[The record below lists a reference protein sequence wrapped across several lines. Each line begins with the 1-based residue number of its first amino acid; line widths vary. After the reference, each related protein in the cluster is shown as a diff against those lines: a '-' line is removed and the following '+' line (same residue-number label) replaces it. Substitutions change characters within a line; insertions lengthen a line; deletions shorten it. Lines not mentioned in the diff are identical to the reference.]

1 MGVWIFGYDQLNRL
15 TSAAN
20 TSVGNWGTNFCWAYD
35 SFGNRLAQSTSNAA
49 FTTGENGACNTTGSL
64 ASSLNTWASYNRQN
78 QVTGTTA
85 APGGYGYD
93 GAGDVI
99 YDGANG
105 YLYDAEGRI
114 CAVTNGDGWTGYLYD
129 AAGNRVAKG
138 NITNPNGTCDITSNG
153 FTPTAG
159 YVVGPSG
166 EQLTEVAWV
175 SGGWNQ
181 WNHTNVYA
189 GGKLIGTYDGNVA
202 APTLHFHID
211 DPLGTRRAQVS
222 STGVLEAT
230 YQSLPFGDG
239 LNSIPYTTTAEDPT
253 ENHFTGKERDTE
265 SGNDYFLARY
275 YNSATG
281 RFLSPDWSAKEEP
294 VPYAKLDNPQS
305 LNLYSYMF
313 NNPLGGVDK
322 DGHGC
327 GGPGEAPC
335 PAATPAATPTSPQ
348 PFTVTLNSRAAN
360 IPGGGVLHDLGADH
374 QWITT
379 SDGQAAGMGS
389 AKNGGQIPDKKGNSS
404 PDKPLD
410 PTMVVDEHGDKPTST
425 QTFTNVDKGAISS
438 YLQVGQP
445 TGPWIPGGNDC
456 NTWAKNA
463 ISQSTPHDITY
474 TPAGAPDL
482 VPSTR
487 VVQHNVVVYSDGS
500 VHQPGGQQ

>member
-181 WNHTNVYA
+181 WKHTNVYA
-189 GGKLIGTYDGNVA
+189 GGKLIGTYDGAVA

-239 LNSIPYTTTAEDPT
+239 LNSIPYTNATDPT
-253 ENHFTGKERDTE
+253 ENHFTGKERDAE
-265 SGNDYFLARY
+265 SGNDYMFARY

-281 RFLSPDWSAKEEP
+281 RFLSPDPKQTSGHPE
-294 VPYAKLDNPQS
+294 NPQS
-305 LNLYSYMF
+305 WNRYAYTD
-313 NNPLGGVDK
+313 NNPLEFTDP
-322 DGHGC
+322 DG
-327 GGPGEAPC
+327 EEKQL
-335 PAATPAATPTSPQ
+335 TIYVEQ
-348 PFTVTLNSRAAN
+348 PVPNSRAVSNGPSDYGHAFIGLRDTDTMSEDHKVGFYPEN
-360 IPGGGVLHDLGADH
+360 KTDLIFDRSATVPGVLKSDKDSDWTVKMTVTISDDAYATIKSDINTQAKKAQDYNMQTNNCANWVVNEAGKAGVNLPQTKGKTDGRQGLDPGDLGQDLREKYKGKAVV
-374 QWITT
+374 
-379 SDGQAAGMGS
+379 
-389 AKNGGQIPDKKGNSS
+389 NPDKKKDSGSS
-404 PDKPLD
+404 
-410 PTMVVDEHGDKPTST
+410 
-425 QTFTNVDKGAISS
+425 
-438 YLQVGQP
+438 
-445 TGPWIPGGNDC
+445 
-456 NTWAKNA
+456 
-463 ISQSTPHDITY
+463 
-474 TPAGAPDL
+474 
-482 VPSTR
+482 
-487 VVQHNVVVYSDGS
+487 GS
-500 VHQPGGQQ
+500 GSGS